1 MGVGPVD
8 SFLAYADPALN
19 TEVSTPHGLTASAKI
34 TMGSRRRLFQL
45 GSRAALRGPKNM
57 NKAKVNKQASEVN
70 PFARRGF
77 ERSPPNAS
85 GAREMETKDTSSE
98 VVVVE
103 SDNDTPIVDK
113 QQHNAVEIGSSGI
126 LPSLTVVMV
135 QLDDIIDFTNERG
148 NMSRELKLKLLK
160 LRNLVLAAKQEQEV
174 LRPDWKAVEALDFA
188 LRDRAVERRTD
199 KRARDSPGIKRFKQ
213 NAKRR
218 RESANQKSGP
228 TEVANMGERRT
239 KKARTKR
246 ASRPPEEGSQ
256 PDQDNLRSDGPW
268 QTVVNKPK
276 VKAAITR
283 PARARQK
290 GEALLI
296 KTEKE
301 RYADVLKAMR
311 SAEKLADL
319 GKEVCSV
326 RRTRAGEMILV
337 LRKGSQANGTSYG
350 APAQE
355 VQGESVEVRAPHDE
369 ITLQCKQLDEVT
381 TSEEI
386 ASAIKDQGG
395 VVVANASIRLRRGP
409 QGTQIATVKLPAID
423 ANKVIKVGKLKIGWS
438 VCPVSLYQPPV
449 VDKCF
454 RCLEPGHKS
463 WACKGPDRSNLCR
476 RCGEEGHKAH
486 TCEKAPSCTLCQL
499 LWQSVVEARTDVA
512 ILSDP
517 YRIPADNGNW
527 VADRSKSAAI
537 CTTGRYPIQEVL
549 NTRAE
554 GTVIAKINGVYYCS
568 CYAPP
573 RWPIEQFTEMVD
585 RLTSDLVGSKP
596 VVIAG
601 DFNAWAIEWGSRFT
615 NRRGQT
621 LLEAFAKLDVVLCN
635 EGSKSTFQRNGVESI
650 IDVTFCSPSLV
661 GDMQWMVDDGYTH
674 SDHLAIRYRIG
685 SEARRESRRATPTT
699 RSWKVAHF
707 DGGTFSE
714 AMGLEENTGSLSGD
728 ELIAVLSRAC
738 DEEGATTELQ
748 ATGILVER

>member
-1 MGVGPVD
+1 M
-8 SFLAYADPALN
+8 
-19 TEVSTPHGLTASAKI
+19 T
-34 TMGSRRRLFQL
+34 Q
-45 GSRAALRGPKNM
+45 
-57 NKAKVNKQASEVN
+57 
-70 PFARRGF
+70 
-77 ERSPPNAS
+77 
-85 GAREMETKDTSSE
+85 
-98 VVVVE
+98 
-103 SDNDTPIVDK
+103 
-113 QQHNAVEIGSSGI
+113 
-126 LPSLTVVMV
+126 
-135 QLDDIIDFTNERG
+135 
-148 NMSRELKLKLLK
+148 
-160 LRNLVLAAKQEQEV
+160 
-174 LRPDWKAVEALDFA
+174 EALDFA
-188 LRDRAVERRTD
+188 LSDRAVERRTD

-228 TEVANMGERRT
+228 TEVANVGERRK

-276 VKAAITR
+276 VKAAVTR

-301 RYADVLKAMR
+301 RYADVLKPMR

-319 GKEVCSV
+319 DKEVRNI

-350 APAQE
+350 ALAQE
-355 VQGESVEVRAPHDE
+355 VLGESVEVRALHDE
-369 ITLQCKQLDEVT
+369 VTLQCKQLDEVT

-423 ANKVIKVGKLKIGWS
+423 ANKVIKVGKLKVGWS

-486 TCEKAPSCTLCQL
+486 TCEKAPSCKLCQL

-554 GTVIAKINGVYYCS
+554 
-568 CYAPP
+568 
-573 RWPIEQFTEMVD
+573 
-585 RLTSDLVGSKP
+585 DLVGSKP

-699 RSWKVAHF
+699 RSWKVAYF

-728 ELIAVLSRAC
+728 ELVAVLSRAC
-738 DEEGATTELQ
+738 DATMPRKVRPRNCRPQVYWWSDEIAALR
-748 ATGILVER
+748 AACLRARKRKGHAWRK